1 MRDATGTHGGGHRSP
16 RQRGDAMET
25 TVTSVFGSAADAQR
39 AAHELAK
46 AGFDGDAIEVITSE
60 TEDCHARVCADTSDT
75 VRGATIGATVG
86 GVGMAIGGVAMSV
99 PPLALFELQP
109 VLAAFL
115 FGAAGAVAGLVI
127 GLLVGSA
134 TGHQVQQEY
143 EHVIENGGVLLA
155 VNTSGA
161 QAARA
166 QALLA
171 RCGGTM
177 LSTCVHRHHEVQTPQ
192 SA

>member
-1 MRDATGTHGGGHRSP
+1 
-16 RQRGDAMET
+16 MET
-25 TVTSVFGSAADAQR
+25 TVTGVFGSAADAQR
-39 AAHELAK
+39 AAHELAEE
-46 AGFDGDAIEVITSE
+46 GFGGEAIEVITSE
-60 TEDCHARVCADTSDT
+60 TEDRHARIGADTSDA
-75 VRGATIGATVG
+75 VRGATIGASVG
-86 GVGMAIGGVAMSV
+86 GIGMAIGGIAMSV
-99 PPLALFELQP
+99 PPLLLFELQP
-109 VLAAFL
+109 VFAALL
-115 FGAAGAVAGLVI
+115 FGALGAVAGLVI

-155 VNTSGA
+155 VSTDGA
-161 QAARA
+161 RSARA

-177 LSTCVHRHHEVQTPQ
+177 LSSSVHRQHHVQAPQ